1 MGPSCDAAPNEY
13 KHSSLVRL
21 LVIDFAVFKAEQT
34 YESKQTTELKEQCY
48 VVKWFDFHHLKNQ
61 DARIVVYC

>member
-1 MGPSCDAAPNEY
+1 MIACVLESYRTGFMGPSCDAAPNEY

-48 VVKWFDFHHLKNQ
+48 VVK
-61 DARIVVYC
+61 